1 MVPKMGVT
9 NNHNVLSSTDT
20 SDDPLKQIIDK
31 YKNHSS
37 ITCINKHLTIS
48 ELTFNL
54 SQKIK
59 LVN

>member
-1 MVPKMGVT
+1 MVPKMGIT

-54 SQKIK
+54 
-59 LVN
+59 